1 LTNDLCHVL
10 VENFLETSWPCV
22 KSLVE
27 NLQNLK
33 KEKSLR
39 TFSLFRFKNDRR
51 VDLTVDRDQFF
62 LRASIEYS
70 NPQLTVEEIQ
80 GIVGAR
86 LLETCGNFFYDYGLN
101 KPDSSDFAQISEKLK
116 KPSEGPVVSFL
127 LNTDEIE
134 ADRYSINPL
143 RQSLVVSGQSA
154 FPAAYVKTGSLEID
168 QQFVSKYEGTLISR
182 SEAELV
188 EKYLKASGGSY
199 LDLIDSIK
207 YDQLERF
214 SESFGIDLSIPALRM
229 PIETLQSE
237 TRTGLLHHLISEIH
251 RDYDAIST
259 AYACMGRS
267 MAKRTTL
274 LTVPHSKKGYG
285 SKRAARGRLH
295 FDGSKLLSANVKYK
309 TTPLY
314 PNEIDPND
322 VSIAQAEDEFS
333 VSGERLADYSF
344 EETPSSPQ
352 FFIYSVGSPE
362 DAVVWHGI
370 GTYAA
375 PKLLESYVSFHR
387 KCEEEQI
394 VKNLTAMYSI
404 KPAVPLQFNLTPES
418 MWSHPKHHNI
428 DASIGTIEQLSTLA
442 HQAMKIEL
450 LPTFKWG

>member
-1 LTNDLCHVL
+1 VL
-10 VENFLETSWPCV
+10 VESFLETSWPCV

-27 NLQNLK
+27 NLQNRK
-33 KEKSLR
+33 KGKSLR
-39 TFSLFRFKNDRR
+39 PFSLFRFKNGRR
-51 VDLTVDRDQFF
+51 VDSAIDGNRFF

-70 NPQLTVEEIQ
+70 NPQLTVEEVQ

-86 LLETCGNFFYDYGLN
+86 LLETCGNYFYDYGLN
-101 KPDSSDFAQISEKLK
+101 KPDSNDFAQISEKLK

-143 RQSLVVSGQSA
+143 KQSIVESGQSA
-154 FPAAYVKTGSLEID
+154 YPAAYVKTGLLEVD
-168 QQFVSKYEGTLISR
+168 QTFVNKYEDTLISR

-188 EKYLKASGGSY
+188 RKYLEVSADSY

-207 YDQLERF
+207 YDQLE
-214 SESFGIDLSIPALRM
+214 SYSVPFGIDLSIPALRM
-229 PIETLQSE
+229 PIETLRSE
-237 TRTGLLHHLISEIH
+237 KREGLLQHLISEIH
-251 RDYDAIST
+251 RDYDTIGM
-259 AYACMGRS
+259 AYECMGRS

-285 SKRAARGRLH
+285 SKRAARGKLH
-295 FDGSKLLSANVKYK
+295 FDGSKLLNAHVKYE

-322 VSIAQAEDEFS
+322 ISIAEAEDEFAIP
-333 VSGERLADYSF
+333 GEKLIDYSF

-352 FFIYSVGSPE
+352 FFIYSIGSPE

-375 PKLLESYVSFHR
+375 PKLLESYVSFHQ
-387 KCEEEQI
+387 KCEEEQLI
-394 VKNLTAMYSI
+394 KDLKTMYSI
-404 KPAVPLQFNLTPES
+404 KTAVPLQFNLTPES

-450 LPTFKWG
+450 LPTFK